1 VPLFFYRGG
10 TASRRIITE
19 KFRRCRGGGV
29 RTGRP
34 GGVSPLLIPPG
45 HRSRV
50 DIDATGTGSC
60 TWRLRETASLTG
72 YFRRGIFRWGEGRF
86 SYAQGATVSRRRKC
100 RDERYVYLRTLG
112 FSISGSCPI
121 SRGNRKNAIS
131 SAWMSNVKFVCVRTV
146 FTWGFHGKYE
156 VFALSIKS
164 RWQVVR

>member
-146 FTWGFHGKYE
+146 FT
-156 VFALSIKS
+156 
-164 RWQVVR
+164 